1 MILDLLDNKH
11 RGYGTMGKSAKF
23 MSIIIL
29 PMSVSDFFIS
39 HLLIEGKKMFLEQK
53 FQYDVIH
60 NFSPSS

>member
-1 MILDLLDNKH
+1 
-11 RGYGTMGKSAKF
+11 MGKPAKF

>member
-11 RGYGTMGKSAKF
+11 RGYGTMGKPAKF

-39 HLLIEGKKMFLEQK
+39 HLLIEGKKNVPWAKIPVWCHSQ
-53 FQYDVIH
+53 FQ
-60 NFSPSS
+60 S